1 MAGLSSQELTRLL
14 LAWREGE
21 QEALDR
27 LVPVVHQE
35 LRRLA
40 HVYMRGERK
49 DHTLQTTA
57 LINEAFIRLLD
68 CRNVDWQNRA
78 HFFAISARVMRRILV
93 DYARSRRYLKRG
105 GGAEKLSLDVNR
117 IAAGER
123 DLDLVELD
131 NALKALGAV
140 DERKGK
146 VVELR
151 YFGGLSVEETAEVL
165 KVSPDTVMRDWKM
178 AKAWLARQMSNTSQ
192 VKP

>member
-1 MAGLSSQELTRLL
+1 MPKQSSQDLTRLL
-14 LAWREGE
+14 LAWSEGE
-21 QEALDR
+21 QAALEK
-27 LVPVVHQE
+27 LAPVVHQE

-40 HVYMRGERK
+40 HAYMRGERK

-57 LINEAFIRLLD
+57 LINEAYLRLLD
-68 CRNVDWQNRA
+68 CRKMGWQNRA
-78 HFFAISARVMRRILV
+78 HFFAISAQMMRRILV

-105 GGAEKLSLDVNR
+105 GGAEKISLDENR
-117 IAAGER
+117 LTADTR
-123 DLDLVELD
+123 DPDLIELD
-131 NALKALGAV
+131 EALKALGRV

-165 KVSPDTVMRDWKM
+165 GVSPDTVMRDWKL

-192 VKP
+192 VNQ